1 MNRVTGLS
9 NDWYEHGST
18 KKVLAD
24 LEKQVEIQTTA
35 LYSACRKSSDPEVVR
50 RHAELMQLNDFVKQL
65 RKEGDHGRADG
76 DDD

>member
-9 NDWYEHGST
+9 TDWYEHGST

-24 LEKQVEIQTTA
+24 LEKQVEIKTNA
-35 LYSACRKSSDPEVVR
+35 LFSACRKSSDADVVR
-50 RHAELMQLNDFVKQL
+50 HHAELMQLSDFVKQL
-65 RKEGDHGRADG
+65 RKEGDNGRPDG